1 MRTFQEWAA
10 QMPPE
15 LTMRA
20 MSTARVGG
28 IVIPDRV
35 PDKYG
40 TWWDRRSDLVLDL
53 IERKPLLIWHL
64 MTGELMRAG
73 TWDESVFRWIDG
85 HGLYGEADLLQN
97 RASESLLEML
107 RANDAAWSTGALPG
121 GIAVDKKSGYVS
133 RWPVVE
139 ASAASARG
147 VVSQP
152 NTTKAIHV
160 RAALE
165 PSVLAILSDED
176 LIRSEWNMPPELN
189 GTNGAAPAAAAP
201 AAETTLTMTTAQLD
215 ARIEAALNAAAP
227 TRALPG
233 SSGRPGFFENVSVSS
248 PYDAVSALGL
258 CLLDQARQANAVQ
271 RAQVHQRPEE
281 FMRALA
287 VKVER
292 LFQDEMNAN
301 PAFVEDGDQ
310 SIRAIDPIAAGAWG
324 KYMGSS
330 MRANELMGST
340 VSGAGDELVPTLLSP
355 VAWYSFKMESRLFG
369 WLKSFMLPSVP
380 YAYPTIS
387 GGPTFRKATEPTGQS
402 QANITASYINFGTK
416 PTTALKTFS
425 PGMMGAGILFSEL
438 LFTDAGLNVAEI
450 AATQL
455 ARNGASAIDAWLFN
469 GDEDT
474 GTTNISNHGAVI
486 SGTAYDAWGTI
497 DGLRD
502 MAFADSCTVDVAGAI
517 DIDDLTL
524 IQVKLGARGIK
535 GTDLENLAFFCDPGV
550 YYALKK
556 LSAFRT
562 FDTAG
567 PEMYTLKHGFVG
579 MWDNVPVVVSDELE
593 YTDATQVGKMVNAHN
608 GTEGSGH
615 LIHRGSIMVGVAR
628 NLEMEVSK
636 VPHSGMYAASMSARL
651 DVQEMEAASVASL
664 IGVNL

>member
-1 MRTFQEWAA
+1 
-10 QMPPE
+10 
-15 LTMRA
+15 MRA

-35 PDKYG
+35 RDKYG
-40 TWWDRRSDLVLDL
+40 TWWDRRTDLVLDL

-73 TWDESVFRWIDG
+73 TWDDAAFRWVDG
-85 HGLYGEADLLQN
+85 HGLYAEADLLQN
-97 RASESLLEML
+97 RASEMLLEML

-121 GIAVDKKSGYVS
+121 GIAIDKKSGYVA

-139 ASAASARG
+139 ASAAPSQQ
-147 VVSQP
+147 VVSP
-152 NTTKAIHV
+152 PGTTKAIHV
-160 RAALE
+160 RAALD
-165 PSVLAILSDED
+165 PSVLAILSDDD
-176 LIRSEWNMPPELN
+176 LVRSEWYMPPELN
-189 GTNGAAPAAAAP
+189 GTNGAAPP
-201 AAETTLTMTTAQLD
+201 AATPAATEPVLTMTEAQLD
-215 ARIEAALNAAAP
+215 ARIQAAVQSASATRSLPAA
-227 TRALPG
+227 
-233 SSGRPGFFENVSVSS
+233 SGRPGFFEDVSVSS
-248 PYDAVSALGL
+248 PFDAVSALGL
-258 CLLDQARQANAVQ
+258 CLYDQARQSNAVQ
-271 RAQVHQRPEE
+271 KGQMHQRPEE

-292 LFQDEMNAN
+292 LFQDETNRS
-301 PAFVEDGDQ
+301 PAFMEDNDL

-355 VAWYSFKMESRLFG
+355 VAWYAFKMESRLFG
-369 WLKSFMLPSVP
+369 WLKSFVLPSVP
-380 YAYPTIS
+380 YNYPTIS
-387 GGPTFRKATEPTGQS
+387 GGPTFRKAVEPTGQS
-402 QANITASYINFGTK
+402 QANVTASYINFGTK
-416 PTTALKTFS
+416 PTTGVKAFS

-438 LFTDAGLNVAEI
+438 LYTDAGLNVAEV

-455 ARNGASAIDAWLFN
+455 ARNGASAIDAWLWN

-474 GTTNISNHGAVI
+474 GNTNISHHGAAI
-486 SGTAYDAWGTI
+486 ASTAYDAWGTI

-502 MAFADSCTVDVAGAI
+502 MAFADSCTVDAAGAI

-579 MWDNVPVVVSDELE
+579 LWDNVPVVVADELE
-593 YTDATQVGKMVNAHN
+593 YTDATQVGKMVSTHN

-615 LIHRGSIMVGVAR
+615 LVHRGSIMVGVAR

-636 VPHSGMYAASMSARL
+636 IPHSGMYAASMSARL
-651 DVQEMEAASVASL
+651 DVQEMESASVASL